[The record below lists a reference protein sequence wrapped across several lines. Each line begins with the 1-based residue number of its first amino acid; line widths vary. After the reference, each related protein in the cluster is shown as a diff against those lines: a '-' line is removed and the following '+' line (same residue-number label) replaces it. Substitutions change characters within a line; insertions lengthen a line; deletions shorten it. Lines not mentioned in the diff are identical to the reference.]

1 MSILLIAERHG
12 GDDVQRQSRDMRCK
26 YGAAAAD
33 VGGKKGTELLG
44 RARQG
49 DADARLELIGGNLR
63 LVLSVVQRFSG
74 RCDSLDDLFQ
84 VGDV

>member
-33 VGGKKGTELLG
+33 VGVKKGG
-44 RARQG
+44 AARQG
-49 DADARLELIGGNLR
+49 AA
-63 LVLSVVQRFSG
+63 G
-74 RCDSLDDLFQ
+74 RC
-84 VGDV
+84 